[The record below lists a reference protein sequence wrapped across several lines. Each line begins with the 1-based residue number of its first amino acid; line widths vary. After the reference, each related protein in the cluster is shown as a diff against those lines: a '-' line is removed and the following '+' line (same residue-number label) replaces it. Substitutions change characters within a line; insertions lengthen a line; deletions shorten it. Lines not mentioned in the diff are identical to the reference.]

1 MSVEDGILHAFSSFS
16 SSCRITSSFLSI
28 FSSTKR
34 TWARCHIIEGT
45 GWGGSGWGGEHPG
58 EESGWMLMFDMARA
72 PTFGPG
78 RTRMEPHAMRTWA
91 GTRLNQVSKTPGM
104 GVITSLG
111 ISSSKNPWYMLKRS
125 WDSPGPRFTLLL
137 WYHTCGS
144 LVVGST
150 NTMIPRRTGTSR
162 RRSWKATP
170 ASSLPS

>member
-1 MSVEDGILHAFSSFS
+1 MSVVDGILHAFSSFS

-28 FSSTKR
+28 LSSTKR

-78 RTRMEPHAMRTWA
+78 RPRMEPHAMRTWA
-91 GTRLNQVSKTPGM
+91 GMRLNHDSKTPGT
-104 GVITSLG
+104 GVIVRLG
-111 ISSSKNPWYMLKRS
+111 ISSLANPWKIPMRTCV
-125 WDSPGPRFTLLL
+125 SPCPRLLL
-137 WYHTCGS
+137 FWYHTCGA

-150 NTMIPRRTGTSR
+150 DMMIPRRTGST
-162 RRSWKATP
+162 
-170 ASSLPS
+170 